1 MKKNRLASIL
11 LSAALLTGAAL
22 SCPAAAAPAAS
33 PAPSPAVSAAPAPSA
48 APEFT
53 VPQTA
58 QLQSALLSAMH
69 IQANA
74 AVLVDDDTGEVLYA
88 QNAHDRA
95 YPASITKVMTSL
107 LMLESVARGEHA
119 LDETIT
125 VGDQV
130 NYGIGEG
137 GSTAGI
143 KAGEQLTIHDL
154 LGAALIPSANE
165 ACNAMAQIVSGDVE
179 SFVALMNQR
188 AQELGMN
195 DTHFANPHG
204 YHDPE
209 HYTSAYDVYLMA
221 HEAMKDPTFRELV
234 SSVDYKIPATNLSEP
249 RTLHS
254 TNGLVSTWRV
264 RDYWYPHATGIKTGS
279 TPEAGHCL
287 VSSATK
293 NDRNLIAVVMGAVN
307 YTENKEV
314 NYFTESKRLLEFG
327 FNDFSRQ
334 TILDGTSLDFPEV
347 GVALSETDY
356 VTVRP
361 AGSLEATLPNDIDPS
376 SFQRE
381 IDLPETVD
389 APVEAGQKLG
399 TVTLT
404 CNGQT
409 FGQVDLL
416 ANSSVE
422 RSELLYRLDCIQKFF
437 DQLWV
442 KLVLAALAVLIV
454 VLLFRRLLRGGRN
467 RRYSGRSRGGRP
479 ARYSGRRRR

>member
-1 MKKNRLASIL
+1 
-11 LSAALLTGAAL
+11 
-22 SCPAAAAPAAS
+22 
-33 PAPSPAVSAAPAPSA
+33 
-48 APEFT
+48 
-53 VPQTA
+53 
-58 QLQSALLSAMH
+58 
-69 IQANA
+69 
-74 AVLVDDDTGEVLYA
+74 
-88 QNAHDRA
+88 
-95 YPASITKVMTSL
+95 
-107 LMLESVARGEHA
+107 
-119 LDETIT
+119 
-125 VGDQV
+125 
-130 NYGIGEG
+130 
-137 GSTAGI
+137 
-143 KAGEQLTIHDL
+143 
-154 LGAALIPSANE
+154 
-165 ACNAMAQIVSGDVE
+165 MAQIISGDVE

-264 RDYWYPHATGIKTGS
+264 REYWYPHATGIKTGS

-293 NDRNLIAVVMGAVN
+293 NDQNLIAVVMGAVN

-376 SFQRE
+376 SFHRE

>member
-1 MKKNRLASIL
+1 
-11 LSAALLTGAAL
+11 
-22 SCPAAAAPAAS
+22 
-33 PAPSPAVSAAPAPSA
+33 
-48 APEFT
+48 
-53 VPQTA
+53 
-58 QLQSALLSAMH
+58 
-69 IQANA
+69 
-74 AVLVDDDTGEVLYA
+74 
-88 QNAHDRA
+88 
-95 YPASITKVMTSL
+95 
-107 LMLESVARGEHA
+107 
-119 LDETIT
+119 
-125 VGDQV
+125 
-130 NYGIGEG
+130 
-137 GSTAGI
+137 
-143 KAGEQLTIHDL
+143 
-154 LGAALIPSANE
+154 
-165 ACNAMAQIVSGDVE
+165 
-179 SFVALMNQR
+179 
-188 AQELGMN
+188 MN

-221 HEAMKDPTFRELV
+221 HEAMKDPTFRQLV

-264 RDYWYPHATGIKTGS
+264 REYWYPHATGIKTGS

-376 SFQRE
+376 SFHRE

-422 RSELLYRLDCIQKFF
+422 RSELLSPAGLHPEVFRS
-437 DQLWV
+437 
-442 KLVLAALAVLIV
+442 AVGKASPGGAGSADRGAPLPPPAPGRPEPP
-454 VLLFRRLLRGGRN
+454 LQRTFPGGARPLLRPSPPLNGRISSLN
-467 RRYSGRSRGGRP
+467 IK
-479 ARYSGRRRR
+479 